1 MPLLIC
7 GIAGTGIG
15 AIGGLCGTD
24 VPSGNN
30 AGIFPTA
37 STGST
42 FAGTSCVGTGGGGFS
57 YSTANNPTV
66 ITMPNETVTCT
77 VTFNLNTPPVSAPVD
92 SPLALSLVLLGIVAV
107 AGFQRWRKRV

>member
-77 VTFNLNTPPVSAPVD
+77 VTFNSTAVSAPVD